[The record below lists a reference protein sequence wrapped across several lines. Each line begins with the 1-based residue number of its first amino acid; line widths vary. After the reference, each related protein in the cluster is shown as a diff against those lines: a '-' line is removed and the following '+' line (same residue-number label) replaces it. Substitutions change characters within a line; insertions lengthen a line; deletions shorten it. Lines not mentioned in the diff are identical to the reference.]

1 MAAEPIRYRWIHI
14 CLILALHV
22 FVYNMDVESFFPL
35 CNIIF
40 ALPWQK
46 MRREKK
52 HFGPPSMTFF
62 ILSMGLFGFHVL
74 FVDFVSC
81 HEWWH
86 PDQPFVPQRCF
97 HVIMSLCTMSKS
109 SYMAK
114 NLHATQSEHARILTW
129 KKRVAKEC
137 NDKPGPFLHR
147 RSLKSPFIQ
156 APRLLHLVHSVGGI
170 CMQP

>member
-1 MAAEPIRYRWIHI
+1 MSSSTIWMWRASSLFAISFLHSLDKKWGEKKNTLVHPPWHSSFWVWV
-14 CLILALHV
+14 CLVFMCFLLIL
-22 FVYNMDVESFFPL
+22 
-35 CNIIF
+35 
-40 ALPWQK
+40 
-46 MRREKK
+46 
-52 HFGPPSMTFF
+52 
-62 ILSMGLFGFHVL
+62 FHAMNS
-74 FVDFVSC
+74 DT
-81 HEWWH
+81 

-109 SYMAK
+109 SYVAK